1 MDVGVRQLNREVW
14 PYRIKLGSDFE
25 NDITAIEIWL
35 GQQFG
40 TFRDRWHVV
49 YQHNQTH
56 FYFRNQQD
64 AVLFG
69 LKWS

>member
-1 MDVGVRQLNREVW
+1 MRRLKREIW
-14 PYRIKLGSDFE
+14 PYKIKVGSDFK
-25 NDITAIEIWL
+25 NDITPIEIWL
-35 GQQFG
+35 GKELG
-40 TFRDRWHVV
+40 TFKERWHVV
-49 YQHNQTH
+49 YHLNETH